1 VVAVTE
7 WQLFEPGTTPECTT
21 PAWYEGRERAPHL
34 EEGAH
39 RDRLLLAADM
49 VRDAVDRFGVR
60 SVVDLGCGDG
70 GLLSLLQGLS
80 FERDVPMWGY
90 DLQRTNVNPAVLERN
105 VDVRYGDV
113 VAGEVEWGELAVT
126 TEMLEHL
133 VDPVEFVRRIARH
146 ARYMVASSPRT
157 ETGDSHYEFHCWAWD
172 EPGYRA
178 MVERGGF
185 EVVRHEGVGMFQVLL
200 CRSLLA

>member
-1 VVAVTE
+1 MTE
-7 WQLFEPGTTPECTT
+7 WQLYEPGTVPECTT
-21 PAWYEGRERAPHL
+21 PAWYEGRARAPHL

-39 RDRLLLAADM
+39 RDRLVLAADM

-105 VDVRYGDV
+105 VDVRYGDT
-113 VAGEVEWGELAVT
+113 VAGEVEWGELAVC
-126 TEMLEHL
+126 TEFLEHL
-133 VDPVEFVRRIARH
+133 LSPHEFVRRVGKNSRVI
-146 ARYMVASSPRT
+146 VASSPFT
-157 ETGDSHYEFHCWAWD
+157 ETDKSHYEHHVWAWD
-172 EPGYRA
+172 VPGYRA
-178 MVERGGF
+178 LIEQAGYHVER
-185 EVVRHEGVGMFQVLL
+185 HETTSMFQVLL
-200 CRSLLA
+200 AVKS

>member
-1 VVAVTE
+1 MSE
-7 WQLFEPGTTPECTT
+7 WRLFPEGST
-21 PAWYEGRERAPHL
+21 PAWTTPTWYEDRPRAPHL

-39 RDRLLLAADM
+39 RDRLVLAGDM

-80 FERDVPMWGY
+80 FETDTPMWGY
-90 DLQRTNVNPAVLERN
+90 DLQRSNVTPAVLERD

-113 VAGEVEWGELAVT
+113 VAGEVEWGELAVA

-133 VDPVEFVRRIARH
+133 LDPHEFVRRVGARS
-146 ARYMVASSPRT
+146 RVIVASSPFT
-157 ETGDSHYEFHCWAWD
+157 ETGASHYEFHTWAFD
-172 EPGYRA
+172 MDGYRA
-178 MVERGGF
+178 LIEQAGYHVER
-185 EVVRHEGVGMFQVLL
+185 HETTSMFQVLMGVKP
-200 CRSLLA
+200 

>member
-1 VVAVTE
+1 MTE
-7 WQLFEPGTTPECTT
+7 WQLFEPGTIPACTT
-21 PAWYEGRERAPHL
+21 PAWYEGRARAPHL

-39 RDRLLLAADM
+39 QGRLELSAGM
-49 VRDAVDRFGVR
+49 VRDAVDQFGVQ

-90 DLQRTNVNPAVLERN
+90 DLQRSNVTPAVLERD

-113 VAGEVEWGELAVT
+113 VAGEVEWGELAVA

-133 VDPVEFVRRIARH
+133 LDPHEFVRRIGGRS
-146 ARYMVASSPRT
+146 RVIVASSPFT
-157 ETGDSHYEFHCWAWD
+157 ETDRSHYEFHTWAFD
-172 EPGYRA
+172 MPGYRA
-178 MVERGGF
+178 LVEQAGYHVER
-185 EVVRHEGVGMFQVLL
+185 HETTSMFQVIMAVK
-200 CRSLLA
+200 S

>member
-1 VVAVTE
+1 MTE
-7 WQLFEPGTTPECTT
+7 WQLYEPGTIPDCTT
-21 PAWYEGRERAPHL
+21 SAWYEGRARAPHL

-49 VRDAVDRFGVR
+49 VRDAVDRFGVQ

-70 GLLSLLQGLS
+70 GLLSLLQPLS
-80 FERDVPMWGY
+80 FETDTPMWGY

-113 VAGEVEWGELAVT
+113 VAGEVEWGELAVC

-133 VDPVEFVRRIARH
+133 LEPHEFVRRVGERSRVI
-146 ARYMVASSPRT
+146 VASSPFT
-157 ETGDSHYEFHCWAWD
+157 ETGASHYEFHTWAWD
-172 EPGYRA
+172 MPGYRA
-178 MVERGGF
+178 LIEQAGYHVER
-185 EVVRHEGVGMFQVLL
+185 HETTSMFQVITGVKL
-200 CRSLLA
+200 

>member
-1 VVAVTE
+1 MTE
-7 WQLFEPGTTPECTT
+7 WQLFEQGTVPECTT
-21 PAWYEGRERAPHL
+21 PAWYEGRARAPHL

-39 RDRLLLAADM
+39 RDRLVLAADV
-49 VRDAVDRFGVR
+49 VRDAVDRFGVQ

-90 DLQRTNVNPAVLERN
+90 DLQRSNVTPAVLERD

-113 VAGEVEWGELAVT
+113 VAGEVEWGDLAVT

-133 VDPVEFVRRIARH
+133 LDPHEFVRRIGARS
-146 ARYMVASSPRT
+146 RVIVASSPFT
-157 ETGDSHYEFHCWAWD
+157 ETGTSHYEFHTWAWD
-172 EPGYRA
+172 MPGYRA
-178 MVERGGF
+178 LIEQAGYHVER
-185 EVVRHEGVGMFQVLL
+185 HETTSMFQVLL
-200 CRSLLA
+200 AVKP

>member
-1 VVAVTE
+1 LTE
-7 WQLFEPGTTPECTT
+7 WRLFEQGTTPEHTT
-21 PAWYEGRERAPHL
+21 PAWYEGRARAPHL

-70 GLLSLLQGLS
+70 GLLSLLQETS

-113 VAGEVEWGELAVT
+113 VAGEVEWGELAVA

-133 VDPVEFVRRIARH
+133 LDPHEFVRRVGARS
-146 ARYMVASSPRT
+146 RVIVASSPFT
-157 ETGDSHYEFHCWAWD
+157 ERPGSAYEFHTWCWSI
-172 EPGYRA
+172 EGYRA
-178 MVERGGF
+178 LIEQAGFHVER
-185 EVVRHEGVGMFQVLL
+185 HETTSQFQVIIGAK
-200 CRSLLA
+200 S

>member
-1 VVAVTE
+1 MTE
-7 WQLFEPGTTPECTT
+7 WRLFPEGEIPYCTT
-21 PAWYEGRERAPHL
+21 QEFYEGRARAPHL

-70 GLLSLLQGLS
+70 GLLSLLQETS

-113 VAGEVEWGELAVT
+113 VAGEVEWGELAVA

-133 VDPVEFVRRIARH
+133 LDPHEFVRRVGARS
-146 ARYMVASSPRT
+146 RVIVASSPFT
-157 ETGDSHYEFHCWAWD
+157 ETDQSHYEFHTWAFD
-172 EPGYRA
+172 MAGYRA
-178 MVERGGF
+178 LIEQAGYHVER
-185 EVVRHEGVGMFQVLL
+185 HETTSMFQVILG
-200 CRSLLA
+200 RKP